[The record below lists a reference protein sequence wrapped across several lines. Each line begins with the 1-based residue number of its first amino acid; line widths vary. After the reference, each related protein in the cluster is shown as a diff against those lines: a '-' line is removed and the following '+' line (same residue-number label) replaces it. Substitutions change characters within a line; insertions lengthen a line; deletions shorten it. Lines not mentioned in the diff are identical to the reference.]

1 MTTPR
6 LGPWKIGANSMR
18 EFEIFLHGFDKRRDG
33 YNREVKRI
41 DAVDLRQA
49 KLIAGKLLKESQFAT
64 SVEIHDPSKPFF
76 ESVSSKTRL
85 GAWEQAV

>member
-1 MTTPR
+1 
-6 LGPWKIGANSMR
+6 MR
-18 EFEIFLHGFDKRRDG
+18 EFEIFLHGFDKKRDAF
-33 YNREVKRI
+33 NVEVKRI

-49 KLIAGKLLKESQFAT
+49 KLIAGKMLKESLFAEL
-64 SVEIHDPSKPFF
+64 VEIHDPSKPFF